1 MTSSISATNRH
12 LTVQTLVSQKT
23 SKSVSLMHDRGP
35 LSLPCDRLLTPDDV
49 ARVLRIGRTRVYA
62 LLNTEALRS
71 LKIGKLRRIRLDD
84 LEAFIAGATHQHN
97 GRCPHED
104 FPRE

>member
-1 MTSSISATNRH
+1 MTSSISASNRH
-12 LTVQTLVSQKT
+12 LTVQTLISPKT
-23 SKSVSLMHDRGP
+23 SKSVSLLHDRGP
-35 LSLPCDRLLTPDDV
+35 LSLPCDPLLTPDDV

-62 LLNTEALRS
+62 LLSTEALRS

-97 GRCPHED
+97 GRGSNED